1 MWDEGQADNVRGL
14 LTQFNGAEEVCAVM
28 GCPEGDLDALC
39 DAAFGMPFSE
49 AKDTFSAQG
58 RAMVRRTLMQQALDG
73 NMKAL
78 DMLAREQ
85 LGMGAVE
92 TRRRVIQSD
101 EEAKDASYS
110 DDDFLAAIVA
120 RRKGGQPG
128 AEDSGGA

>member
-1 MWDEGQADNVRGL
+1 MWDGQQADNVRGL

-28 GCPEGDLDALC
+28 GCEEGELDGLC
-39 DAAFGMPFSE
+39 LAAFSMDFAT
-49 AKDTFSAQG
+49 AKATFSAQG

-92 TRRRVIQSD
+92 TRRRVIQGD
-101 EEAKDASYS
+101 EEAKDAADG
-110 DDDFLAAIVA
+110 DDDFLAQLIA

-128 AEDSGGA
+128 AEDPGRA

>member
-1 MWDEGQADNVRGL
+1 MWDEQQADNVRGL

-28 GCPEGDLDALC
+28 GCEESQLDGLC
-39 DAAFGMPFSE
+39 IASLHMDFAT
-49 AKDTFSAQG
+49 AKATFSAQG

-73 NMKAL
+73 NIKAL

-92 TRRRVIQSD
+92 TRRRVIQGD
-101 EEAKDASYS
+101 EEAKDAADG
-110 DDDFLAAIVA
+110 DDDFLARLIA

-128 AEDSGGA
+128 AEDPGRA

>member
-1 MWDEGQADNVRGL
+1 MWDEQQADNVRGL

-28 GCPEGDLDALC
+28 GCEESQLDCLC
-39 DAAFGMPFSE
+39 IAAFHMDFAT
-49 AKDTFSAQG
+49 AKATFSAQG

-101 EEAKDASYS
+101 EEAKADA
-110 DDDFLAAIVA
+110 DDTDEFLAQLIA
-120 RRKGGQPG
+120 RKKGGQPG
-128 AEDSGGA
+128 AEDPGGA

>member
-1 MWDEGQADNVRGL
+1 MWDEHEADNVRGL

-28 GCPEGDLDALC
+28 GCEESQLDGLCLDAFQM
-39 DAAFGMPFSE
+39 DFATAR
-49 AKDTFSAQG
+49 ATFSAQG
-58 RAMVRRTLMQQALDG
+58 RAMVRKTLMQQALDG

-101 EEAKDASYS
+101 EEAKDVS
-110 DDDFLAAIVA
+110 DTDDFLVQLIA
-120 RRKGGQPG
+120 RKKGGQPG
-128 AEDSGGA
+128 AEDPGGA